1 MESQRHV
8 SSAFRGEINKSVAM
22 AENGRVIGRESWMRR
37 NNKMVAR
44 RAHRDTRAVVSAR
57 AIAGGRCFL
66 KAPLGIRAARTP
78 VFLSPPS
85 VLTRVRS
92 RSGGEAPP
100 KLDRRAGIILS
111 SAESSSSLS
120 SLANENNNLPIVLA
134 AIRSSAVPFS
144 RRREKA
150 WRRRERSVRLFGIL
164 ARSRSSIRF
173 NLSLSFS
180 LLPFPTFAKGLSAP
194 ITGTKYFEFIQQL
207 FCLAVKLR
215 HVRWNGRF
223 ERGRDTAGR
232 MDSIHQST
240 DPPIFPQS
248 DESRGLSTLDGTQGD
263 QPSVHKPL
271 PIGFRP

>member
-144 RRREKA
+144 RRREKGGGGNVL
-150 WRRRERSVRLFGIL
+150 SVC
-164 ARSRSSIRF
+164 SESSLDRDRASDSIS
-173 NLSLSFS
+173 LSLSLSYRFPRSQKAYQRLSPARSISSSFS
-180 LLPFPTFAKGLSAP
+180 NSFVSP
-194 ITGTKYFEFIQQL
+194 
-207 FCLAVKLR
+207 
-215 HVRWNGRF
+215 
-223 ERGRDTAGR
+223 
-232 MDSIHQST
+232 
-240 DPPIFPQS
+240 
-248 DESRGLSTLDGTQGD
+248 
-263 QPSVHKPL
+263 
-271 PIGFRP
+271 

>member
-134 AIRSSAVPFS
+134 AIRSSAVLPFS
-144 RRREKA
+144 RRREKGGNVL
-150 WRRRERSVRLFGIL
+150 SVC
-164 ARSRSSIRF
+164 SESSLDRDRASDSIS
-173 NLSLSFS
+173 LSLSLSYRFPRSQKAYQRLSPARSISSSFS
-180 LLPFPTFAKGLSAP
+180 NSFVSP
-194 ITGTKYFEFIQQL
+194 
-207 FCLAVKLR
+207 
-215 HVRWNGRF
+215 
-223 ERGRDTAGR
+223 
-232 MDSIHQST
+232 
-240 DPPIFPQS
+240 
-248 DESRGLSTLDGTQGD
+248 
-263 QPSVHKPL
+263 
-271 PIGFRP
+271 

>member
-57 AIAGGRCFL
+57 RGQMFSESASRNPRRSNAGV
-66 KAPLGIRAARTP
+66 PLSSFSFDARTLA
-78 VFLSPPS
+78 F
-85 VLTRVRS
+85 
-92 RSGGEAPP
+92 G
-100 KLDRRAGIILS
+100 RRS
-111 SAESSSSLS
+111 SAEIRPPRWNNPLLGRVVLLSFVARERKQQSANRVGRDSFECGSSL
-120 SLANENNNLPIVLA
+120 LEEK
-134 AIRSSAVPFS
+134 
-144 RRREKA
+144 RE
-150 WRRRERSVRLFGIL
+150 RRERPVRLLGIL

>member
-57 AIAGGRCFL
+57 RGQMFSESASRNPRRSNAGV
-66 KAPLGIRAARTP
+66 PLSSFSFDARTLA
-78 VFLSPPS
+78 F
-85 VLTRVRS
+85 
-92 RSGGEAPP
+92 G
-100 KLDRRAGIILS
+100 RRS
-111 SAESSSSLS
+111 SAEIRPPRWNNPLLGRVVLLS
-120 SLANENNNLPIVLA
+120 FVARERKQQSANRVG
-134 AIRSSAVPFS
+134 SSAVPFS

-180 LLPFPTFAKGLSAP
+180 LLPFSTFAKGLSAP

>member
-1 MESQRHV
+1 MQIWRANAV

-22 AENGRVIGRESWMRR
+22 AENSRVIGRESWMRR

-120 SLANENNNLPIVLA
+120 SLANENNNLPIVLV
-134 AIRSSAVPFS
+134 RVRFPSRGEERKLGGGGNVLSVCSESSLDRDRAS
-144 RRREKA
+144 D
-150 WRRRERSVRLFGIL
+150 
-164 ARSRSSIRF
+164 SIS
-173 NLSLSFS
+173 LSLSLSYRFPRSQKAYQRLSPARSISSSFS
-180 LLPFPTFAKGLSAP
+180 NSFVSP
-194 ITGTKYFEFIQQL
+194 
-207 FCLAVKLR
+207 
-215 HVRWNGRF
+215 
-223 ERGRDTAGR
+223 
-232 MDSIHQST
+232 
-240 DPPIFPQS
+240 
-248 DESRGLSTLDGTQGD
+248 
-263 QPSVHKPL
+263 
-271 PIGFRP
+271 

>member
-1 MESQRHV
+1 
-8 SSAFRGEINKSVAM
+8 
-22 AENGRVIGRESWMRR
+22 
-37 NNKMVAR
+37 MVAR

-100 KLDRRAGIILS
+100 KLDCRAGIILS

-144 RRREKA
+144 RRREKGGNPSCL
-150 WRRRERSVRLFGIL
+150 SVRNP
-164 ARSRSSIRF
+164 RSIEIEHPIQS
-173 NLSLSFS
+173 LSLSFS

>member
-22 AENGRVIGRESWMRR
+22 AESGRVIGRESWMRR

-120 SLANENNNLPIVLA
+120 SLANENNNLPIVLV
-134 AIRSSAVPFS
+134 RVRFPSRGEERKLGGGGNVLSVCSESSLDRDRAS
-144 RRREKA
+144 D
-150 WRRRERSVRLFGIL
+150 
-164 ARSRSSIRF
+164 SIS
-173 NLSLSFS
+173 LSLSLSYRFPRSQKAYQRLSPARSISSSFS
-180 LLPFPTFAKGLSAP
+180 NSFVSP
-194 ITGTKYFEFIQQL
+194 
-207 FCLAVKLR
+207 
-215 HVRWNGRF
+215 
-223 ERGRDTAGR
+223 
-232 MDSIHQST
+232 
-240 DPPIFPQS
+240 
-248 DESRGLSTLDGTQGD
+248 
-263 QPSVHKPL
+263 
-271 PIGFRP
+271 

>member
-144 RRREKA
+144 RRREKGGNVL
-150 WRRRERSVRLFGIL
+150 SVC
-164 ARSRSSIRF
+164 SESSLDRDRASDSIS
-173 NLSLSFS
+173 LSLSLSYRFPRSQKAYQRLSPARSISSSFS
-180 LLPFPTFAKGLSAP
+180 NSFVSP
-194 ITGTKYFEFIQQL
+194 
-207 FCLAVKLR
+207 
-215 HVRWNGRF
+215 
-223 ERGRDTAGR
+223 
-232 MDSIHQST
+232 
-240 DPPIFPQS
+240 
-248 DESRGLSTLDGTQGD
+248 
-263 QPSVHKPL
+263 
-271 PIGFRP
+271 

>member
-1 MESQRHV
+1 
-8 SSAFRGEINKSVAM
+8 
-22 AENGRVIGRESWMRR
+22 
-37 NNKMVAR
+37 MVAR

-144 RRREKA
+144 RRREKGGNVL
-150 WRRRERSVRLFGIL
+150 SVC
-164 ARSRSSIRF
+164 SESSLDRDRASDSIS
-173 NLSLSFS
+173 LSLSLSYRFPRSQKAYQRLSPARSISSSFS
-180 LLPFPTFAKGLSAP
+180 NSFVSP
-194 ITGTKYFEFIQQL
+194 
-207 FCLAVKLR
+207 
-215 HVRWNGRF
+215 
-223 ERGRDTAGR
+223 
-232 MDSIHQST
+232 
-240 DPPIFPQS
+240 
-248 DESRGLSTLDGTQGD
+248 
-263 QPSVHKPL
+263 
-271 PIGFRP
+271 

>member
-8 SSAFRGEINKSVAM
+8 SSAFRGEINKRSVAM

-134 AIRSSAVPFS
+134 AIRSSAVLPFS
-144 RRREKA
+144 RRREKGGNVL
-150 WRRRERSVRLFGIL
+150 SVC
-164 ARSRSSIRF
+164 SESSLDRDRASDSIS
-173 NLSLSFS
+173 LSLSLSYRFPRSQKAYQRLSPARSISSSFS
-180 LLPFPTFAKGLSAP
+180 NSFVSP
-194 ITGTKYFEFIQQL
+194 
-207 FCLAVKLR
+207 
-215 HVRWNGRF
+215 
-223 ERGRDTAGR
+223 
-232 MDSIHQST
+232 
-240 DPPIFPQS
+240 
-248 DESRGLSTLDGTQGD
+248 
-263 QPSVHKPL
+263 
-271 PIGFRP
+271 

>member
-8 SSAFRGEINKSVAM
+8 SSAFRGEINKRSVAM

-144 RRREKA
+144 RRREKGGNPSCLSVRNPRSIEIEHPIQSLSLFLSPTVSHVRKRPISA
-150 WRRRERSVRLFGIL
+150 YHRHEVFRVHSATLLSRREIAPRTMERPVRE
-164 ARSRSSIRF
+164 
-173 NLSLSFS
+173 
-180 LLPFPTFAKGLSAP
+180 
-194 ITGTKYFEFIQQL
+194 GT
-207 FCLAVKLR
+207 
-215 HVRWNGRF
+215 
-223 ERGRDTAGR
+223 
-232 MDSIHQST
+232 
-240 DPPIFPQS
+240 
-248 DESRGLSTLDGTQGD
+248 
-263 QPSVHKPL
+263 
-271 PIGFRP
+271 

>member
-8 SSAFRGEINKSVAM
+8 SSAFRGEINKRSVAM

-144 RRREKA
+144 RRREKGGNVL
-150 WRRRERSVRLFGIL
+150 SVC
-164 ARSRSSIRF
+164 SESSLDRDRASDSIS
-173 NLSLSFS
+173 LSLSLSYRFPRSQKAYQRLSPARSISSSFS
-180 LLPFPTFAKGLSAP
+180 NSFVSP
-194 ITGTKYFEFIQQL
+194 
-207 FCLAVKLR
+207 
-215 HVRWNGRF
+215 
-223 ERGRDTAGR
+223 
-232 MDSIHQST
+232 
-240 DPPIFPQS
+240 
-248 DESRGLSTLDGTQGD
+248 
-263 QPSVHKPL
+263 
-271 PIGFRP
+271 

>member
-22 AENGRVIGRESWMRR
+22 AENGRVIGRVSWMRR

-120 SLANENNNLPIVLA
+120 SLANENNNLPIVLVRVRFPSRGEERKEEEGTFCPSVRNP
-134 AIRSSAVPFS
+134 RSIEIEHPIQSLSLFLSPTVSHVRKRPISAYHRHEVFRVHSATLLS
-144 RRREKA
+144 RREIAPRTMERPVRE
-150 WRRRERSVRLFGIL
+150 
-164 ARSRSSIRF
+164 
-173 NLSLSFS
+173 
-180 LLPFPTFAKGLSAP
+180 
-194 ITGTKYFEFIQQL
+194 GT
-207 FCLAVKLR
+207 
-215 HVRWNGRF
+215 
-223 ERGRDTAGR
+223 
-232 MDSIHQST
+232 
-240 DPPIFPQS
+240 
-248 DESRGLSTLDGTQGD
+248 
-263 QPSVHKPL
+263 
-271 PIGFRP
+271 

>member
-1 MESQRHV
+1 
-8 SSAFRGEINKSVAM
+8 
-22 AENGRVIGRESWMRR
+22 
-37 NNKMVAR
+37 MVAR

-134 AIRSSAVPFS
+134 AIRSIRYGSS
-144 RRREKA
+144 LLEEKRE
-150 WRRRERSVRLFGIL
+150 RRERPVCLFGIL

-215 HVRWNGRF
+215 NVRWNGRF

>member
-134 AIRSSAVPFS
+134 AIRSSAVLPFS
-144 RRREKA
+144 RRREKGGNVL
-150 WRRRERSVRLFGIL
+150 SVC
-164 ARSRSSIRF
+164 SESSLDRDRASDSIS
-173 NLSLSFS
+173 LSLSLSYRFPRSQKAYQRLSPVRSISSSFS
-180 LLPFPTFAKGLSAP
+180 NSFVSP
-194 ITGTKYFEFIQQL
+194 
-207 FCLAVKLR
+207 
-215 HVRWNGRF
+215 
-223 ERGRDTAGR
+223 
-232 MDSIHQST
+232 
-240 DPPIFPQS
+240 
-248 DESRGLSTLDGTQGD
+248 
-263 QPSVHKPL
+263 
-271 PIGFRP
+271 

>member
-1 MESQRHV
+1 
-8 SSAFRGEINKSVAM
+8 
-22 AENGRVIGRESWMRR
+22 
-37 NNKMVAR
+37 MVAR

-120 SLANENNNLPIVLA
+120 SLANENNNLPIVLV
-134 AIRSSAVPFS
+134 RVRFPS
-144 RRREKA
+144 RGE
-150 WRRRERSVRLFGIL
+150 ERKEGILPVYLFGIL